1 MTTERTQQGDQTV
14 IPGAERSARQA
25 AKARG
30 EKIRPKKPQADP
42 GPLFQEKPK
51 ERPDL
56 FK

>member
-1 MTTERTQQGDQTV
+1 MMTERTQQGDQTV
-14 IPGAERSARQA
+14 IRGAERSARQA

-30 EKIRPKKPQADP
+30 EKIRPKKRRPIP
-42 GPLFQEKPK
+42 VRCSKKPK